1 MARTR
6 NLLFVSLAL
15 AGLMFGVSDSAQA
28 AFITG
33 GPFNGTDVGAVDTL
47 MGQLDSS
54 HPCIAAGGSING
66 GNPGAEECWAES
78 LGGVPA
84 LTFSGKT
91 DPVTAYQTDGG
102 PNVLAFQL
110 ASSPGYYIVKNSTHR
125 ALLLNLGSLG
135 WGVVNTGALAPGFNL
150 SDNQLRI
157 SHVTEFNGTP
167 VPEPSTLLLLGAGL
181 AMVGLRRRGSK

>member
-54 HPCIAAGGSING
+54 HPCIAAGGSII
-66 GNPGAEECWAES
+66 
-78 LGGVPA
+78 
-84 LTFSGKT
+84 T
-91 DPVTAYQTDGG
+91 GG
-102 PNVLAFQL
+102 P
-110 ASSPGYYIVKNSTHR
+110 
-125 ALLLNLGSLG
+125 
-135 WGVVNTGALAPGFNL
+135 
-150 SDNQLRI
+150 
-157 SHVTEFNGTP
+157 FNGTDVGAVDTLMGPSLTAPTP
-167 VPEPSTLLLLGAGL
+167 VLPQVDRSMVAIQALRSAGL
-181 AMVGLRRRGSK
+181 NHSEGSQP